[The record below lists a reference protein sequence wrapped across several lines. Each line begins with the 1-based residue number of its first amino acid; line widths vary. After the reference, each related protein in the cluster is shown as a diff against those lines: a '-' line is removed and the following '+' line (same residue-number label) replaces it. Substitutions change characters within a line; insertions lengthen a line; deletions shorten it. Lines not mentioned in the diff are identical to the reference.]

1 MNCDIELDHVTWLHS
16 LAGRGTRN
24 CVIECGGS
32 VDHPCVAG
40 SSGIVCA
47 VAQCTLYKQEK
58 TVSGIARLKSNVK
71 LPEGSCRQC
80 PDIIPTH
87 NTVSRGPSAIG
98 RNERSSRWDWNLQ
111 VNV

>member
-1 MNCDIELDHVTWLHS
+1 MNCDVKHDHISWLHS
-16 LAGRGTRN
+16 LSGGGDGEFI
-24 CVIECGGS
+24 IECTIYGAKMGR
-32 VDHPCVAG
+32 AG
-40 SSGIVCA
+40 SRGIVCA
-47 VAQCTLYKQEK
+47 VAQCSLYKQEK